1 MKKTI
6 GLLFLLATASLAAD
20 VHFAWLPLS
29 SNILGAPQTSTAATQ
44 YGVNVMIDSDNPKVT
59 DFRVSIVVRM
69 ADDSIRTLSG
79 TVARSRKGGG
89 VMYSTLYSTWV
100 GSDPNFEVLAID
112 VKAISAVSVTRPAAG
127 RDYGAEQ

>member
-29 SNILGAPQTSTAATQ
+29 SNILGAPQTSTTATR
-44 YGVNVMIDSDNPKVT
+44 YGINVMIDSDNPTVT
-59 DFRVSIVVRM
+59 DFRVSVVVRL
-69 ADDSIRTLSG
+69 ADDSIRTFSG
-79 TVARSRKGGG
+79 TVARNRKGGG